1 MVALTLL
8 KGVGVQYLW
17 LNVLVS
23 ASPPE
28 TGEMLRNQRLPHV
41 GGRLPADTP
50 TRRCGEIGASSIRR
64 AKNPADR
71 LL

>member
-1 MVALTLL
+1 VALTLL
-8 KGVGVQYLW
+8 KDVGVQYLW
-17 LNVLVS
+17 LNALVG
-23 ASPPE
+23 ASLPE

-41 GGRLPADTP
+41 DGRLPADTP
-50 TRRCGEIGASSIRR
+50 KRRCGEIGASSIRR